1 MSITTEDVLEVVILS
16 TYRLVIALNLSIM
29 INKKKKRVPFT
40 PSEDEVIIKFVKDY
54 PTNLKKGFIEAS
66 KQLSNRSW
74 KIISVRWYTILKKR
88 KHVNAITCGSSKG
101 FTKNVK
107 NLKCDK
113 NGNLPEQEL
122 RAIDYVMKEILG
134 LSLKDRRKIIN
145 FLK

>member
-1 MSITTEDVLEVVILS
+1 
-16 TYRLVIALNLSIM
+16 M
-29 INKKKKRVPFT
+29 INKKKNPVRFT
-40 PSEDEVIIKFVKDY
+40 PSEDEVIIRFVKEY
-54 PTNLKKGFIEAS
+54 PTNLVKAFAEAS
-66 KQLSNRSW
+66 NQLHNRKW
-74 KIISVRWYTILKKR
+74 KHVQMRWYGYLKKH
-88 KHVNAITCGSSKG
+88 KDINAITCGSSKG